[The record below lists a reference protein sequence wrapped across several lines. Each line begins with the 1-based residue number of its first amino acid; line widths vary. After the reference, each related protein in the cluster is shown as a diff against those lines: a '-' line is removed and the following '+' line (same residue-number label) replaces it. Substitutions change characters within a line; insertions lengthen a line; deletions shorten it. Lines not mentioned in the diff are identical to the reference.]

1 MRKNETLQWLYYR
14 WTFVRAHRTDVGEK
28 QTTTARADSGGPSL
42 SEETPRVDRSIDD
55 LLELLGDQP
64 RLIGSRATHARE
76 LFVGL
81 KENLRLEAKRLAT
94 LRRVGELQGFEESDY
109 APAIEQALAD
119 FTVTTNSAPG
129 PAWSNELHDTHIT
142 LSSPL
147 SWLEDQE

>member
-1 MRKNETLQWLYYR
+1 MAKSKPPP
-14 WTFVRAHRTDVGEK
+14 RALTAQDRRCLEK
-28 QTTTARADSGGPSL
+28 LRGWIES
-42 SEETPRVDRSIDD
+42 VDE

-64 RLIGSRATHARE
+64 RLIGSRATHAQE

-81 KENLRLEAKRLAT
+81 KEKLRLEAKRLAT

-119 FTVTTNSAPG
+119 FTVKTNSAPG
-129 PAWSNELHDTHIT
+129 PAWSSELHNTHIT

>member
-1 MRKNETLQWLYYR
+1 MAILSLDI
-14 WTFVRAHRTDVGEK
+14 VRATDDGEK
-28 QTTTARADSGGPSL
+28 QTTTARADRGDRRCLEKLRGWIGCV
-42 SEETPRVDRSIDD
+42 EE

-109 APAIEQALAD
+109 APAIEQALSD

-129 PAWSNELHDTHIT
+129 PAWSSELHDTHIT